1 MMQSIQVGQLK
12 TDFSA
17 ILQEIQENG
26 EQYIIEYG
34 KKHKK
39 VAMIIPYDKR
49 LEESAQ
55 RNFGLL
61 EEKGSFYMKK
71 DFSMT
76 DEELLGL

>member
-1 MMQSIQVGQLK
+1 MESIQVGQLK
-12 TDFSA
+12 TDFST
-17 ILQEIQENG
+17 ILQNIQEHG

-49 LEESAQ
+49 LEKNAE

-61 EEKGSFYMKK
+61 VEKGSFTLKNN
-71 DFSMT
+71 FSMT